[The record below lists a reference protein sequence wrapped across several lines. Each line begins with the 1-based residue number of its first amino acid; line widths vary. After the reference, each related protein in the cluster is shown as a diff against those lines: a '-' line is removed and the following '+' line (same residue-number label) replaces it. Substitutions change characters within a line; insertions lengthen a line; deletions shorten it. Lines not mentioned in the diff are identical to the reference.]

1 MSAVVVS
8 IKREMKWITRNHVHV
23 DRVACPWLIHR
34 FIDPEA
40 EFGFVIWPGQVPD
53 ATEGILFD
61 FPDLDIPFT
70 HHDGKCTF
78 EVLIDHYGLEDPV
91 LSEMAKII
99 HGADVVRDLDL
110 VPESRGIE
118 LTLSGVSFLS
128 NDDHQ
133 AIEKGFIICDS
144 LYAGLLLRMLK
155 QQMRRELEGKSREES
170 FRLLHTELKQQL
182 PPTIKVGPTI

>member
-1 MSAVVVS
+1 
-8 IKREMKWITRNHVHV
+8 MKWITRNHVHV

-34 FIDPEA
+34 FIDQEA
-40 EFGFVIWPGQVPD
+40 EFNFITWPGQVPE

-78 EVLIDHYGLEDPV
+78 EVLIDHYGLRDPV
-91 LSEMAKII
+91 LLEMAKVI

-110 VPESRGIE
+110 VPESKGIE

-128 NDDHQ
+128 DDDHQ

-144 LYAGLLLRMLK
+144 IYAGLLLRRLK
-155 QQMRRELEGKSREES
+155 LQMKGELEGKSREDA
-170 FRLLHTELKQQL
+170 FRLLQAELKGQL
-182 PPTIKVGPTI
+182 PRTIKVGPMI

>member
-1 MSAVVVS
+1 MSSAS
-8 IKREMKWITRNHVHV
+8 REREMKWITRNHVHV

-34 FIDPEA
+34 FIDQEA
-40 EFGFVIWPGQVPD
+40 KFDFIPWPGPVPD

-78 EVLIDHYGLEDPV
+78 EVLIDHYELEDPV
-91 LSEMAKII
+91 LLEMTKVI

-110 VPESRGIE
+110 VPESRGVE

-128 NDDHQ
+128 DDDHQ
-133 AIEKGFIICDS
+133 AIQKGFIICDS
-144 LYAGLLLRMLK
+144 IYAGLLLRMLGT
-155 QQMRRELEGKSREES
+155 QMQGELEGKSREEA
-170 FRLLHTELKQQL
+170 FRLLHAELKRHL
-182 PPTIKVGPTI
+182 PPTIKVGPMI